1 MAGKNN
7 DERRAKL
14 ERMIAIKNA
23 QEAARMINEQPKAGT
38 GSGTA
43 AGGRAGAPEEAQA
56 KAHWYDKVPFL
67 RTKRLRI
74 LYGALLVLILSTVLF
89 MVVVTAQSRNAARS
103 EAESA
108 ASEEASAEEG
118 PAAVEPQDHGVVGE
132 ERVSFLAVG
141 DNLIHRPIY
150 KQALA
155 RGNDEY
161 YDFVYAYQAMK
172 PLLDAHD
179 INWINMETLVN
190 GVMSPSSYPKFI
202 TPPENAWELY
212 DLGFRIFNLGSNHT
226 YDFGVDGVMATVDF
240 YENEMPADICTTGIW
255 PEGEGSE
262 DIPVYEY
269 DGHTFAFLCFV
280 YGSNKSASGSPER
293 IIFLTEEERMKR
305 MIAAAREQ
313 ADAVIVACHWGDE
326 YNHHLTSSERSLS
339 KRIAEWGAD
348 LIIGTHPHVIQDF
361 NWLETSDGRKV
372 FCIYSLGNFLSGQ
385 NLPETLV
392 ELALSCQFVFRE
404 DISGKV
410 TMTVEEPK
418 LIPLVDHYWEDYSD
432 IHVVPL
438 ADYTPELAEKH
449 GIRNKYPEFSYSY
462 ILKLLKENIIGDDV
476 LVLPDHVP
484 TGVPSDPPEVFPTKI
499 PAPQPQPEEEPGS
512 EEEPEE
518 EAEETP
524 QPEPEESGEET
535 SSETDDPESEEAG
548 SGEDADENE
557 RSRSAA

>member
-1 MAGKNN
+1 M
-7 DERRAKL
+7 RRS
-14 ERMIAIKNA
+14 N
-23 QEAARMINEQPKAGT
+23 
-38 GSGTA
+38 
-43 AGGRAGAPEEAQA
+43 
-56 KAHWYDKVPFL
+56 
-67 RTKRLRI
+67 
-74 LYGALLVLILSTVLF
+74 
-89 MVVVTAQSRNAARS
+89 
-103 EAESA
+103 
-108 ASEEASAEEG
+108 
-118 PAAVEPQDHGVVGE
+118 
-132 ERVSFLAVG
+132 
-141 DNLIHRPIY
+141 
-150 KQALA
+150 QALE

-172 PLLDAHD
+172 PLLDEHD

-255 PEGEGSE
+255 PEGSE
-262 DIPVYEY
+262 EIPTYEY
-269 DGHTFAFLCFV
+269 NGHTFAFLCFV

-305 MIAAAREQ
+305 MIAEAREV

-385 NLPETLV
+385 NIPETLV

-404 DISGKV
+404 DISGEV

-418 LIPLVDHYWEDYSD
+418 LIPLVDHYWSDYSD

-438 ADYTPELAEKH
+438 SEYTPELAEKH
-449 GIRNKYPEFSYSY
+449 GVRKNYPEFSYTY
-462 ILKLLKENIIGDDV
+462 IIKLLKENIIGDDV
-476 LVLPDHVP
+476 LVLPDHYP
-484 TGVPSDPPEVFPTKI
+484 TGVPSDPPEVFPTK
-499 PAPQPQPEEEPGS
+499 APTGTPEAEEAPEEEPES

-518 EAEETP
+518 EAEGTPEP
-524 QPEPEESGEET
+524 QPEEPGK
-535 SSETDDPESEEAG
+535 ETD
-548 SGEDADENE
+548 EDTDENE